1 MVDTSLPIL
10 ELLTVSGSSGTILL
24 IIGKIYL
31 KQINKSFEDIGT
43 QLKELKRVL
52 DNAATKQE
60 IDRIYKRVDEMDC
73 QNEQLS
79 QRLSRL
85 QGAHD
90 VWHSKA
96 N

>member
-60 IDRIYKRVDEMDC
+60 IDRIYKRVDEMDH

-90 VWHSKA
+90 VWHSTA